1 VRHSRTI
8 SAQPAVCTKMPD
20 FSTRPTLARRDA
32 SRPQEGRNERRAQAY
47 SPQYVVGLN
56 DARTKP
62 ADFFNSLLDRWA
74 GLARKLCDSGRS
86 NENCLRDEPL
96 TLKLREN
103 PGWLIPFEIDED
115 HESMSSMM
123 APPAVAVLY
132 CLIDRLSFFSTLA
145 TLLCKRPAGPFR

>member
-1 VRHSRTI
+1 MSLI
-8 SAQPAVCTKMPD
+8 
-20 FSTRPTLARRDA
+20 
-32 SRPQEGRNERRAQAY
+32 
-47 SPQYVVGLN
+47 
-56 DARTKP
+56 DARTKL
-62 ADFFNSLLDRWA
+62 ADIFNRLLDSLA
-74 GLARKLCDSGRS
+74 GLARMLCDSGRS

-103 PGWLIPFEIDED
+103 PEQLIPVEIDED

-123 APPAVAVLY
+123 EPPAVAVLY